1 MNLQQLL
8 RFFEL
13 ATDCFDSNL
22 HELSRLDSVLGD
34 GDHGQS
40 MLKGFLC
47 IQKEVAGKS
56 FSSISELLSAA
67 GRTMMREIGG
77 TCGPLFATIFLQGA
91 LVSKDKETLETAD
104 FARMLRSSCDKIMA
118 LGKAKQ
124 GEKTMLDA
132 LVPAAENLESSA
144 DKDLDLAEALSRA
157 AKAAKQGAEA
167 TKDMR
172 ATKGRGRYQGA
183 QSIGHKDPGAVSVA
197 LILQSLAN
205 AQKAFET
212 I

>member
-1 MNLQQLL
+1 MNVQQLL

-13 ATDCFDSNL
+13 AKDYFESYL

-56 FSSISELLSAA
+56 FGSISELFSVA

-91 LVSKDKETLETAD
+91 LVSKGKETLKTED

-132 LVPAAENLESSA
+132 LIPAAEDLESSA
-144 DKDLDLAEALSRA
+144 AKGLDLAEALSSA
-157 AKAAKQGAEA
+157 AKVAKQGAEA

-172 ATKGRGRYQGA
+172 ATKGRGRYQGE
-183 QSIGHKDPGAVSVA
+183 QSIGHKDPGAASVA
-197 LILQSLAN
+197 LIVQSLAD
-205 AQKAFET
+205 AQKG